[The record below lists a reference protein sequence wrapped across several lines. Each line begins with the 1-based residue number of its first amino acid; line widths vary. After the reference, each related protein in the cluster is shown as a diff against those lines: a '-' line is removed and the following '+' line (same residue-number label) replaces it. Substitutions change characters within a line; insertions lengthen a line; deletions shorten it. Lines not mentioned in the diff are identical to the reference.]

1 MNDRKTTNHYV
12 VALAG
17 NPNCGKTTL
26 FNALTGSTAY
36 VGNWPGVTVEKKSGS
51 ARYGNDTLEIVDLP
65 GIYSLV
71 PYSPEEAIAG
81 RFLERERPDLIID
94 IVDAS
99 NIERNLYLTTQLMEL
114 NIPLVIAMNMMD
126 VVEKRGDSVD
136 CALLSRLTGIAA
148 VPISAS
154 KGEGLSGLLK
164 AADSA
169 AGRPAA
175 YHSVPKP
182 GQDCKDPDTALA
194 DARYRYIEAITR
206 KAVKKHSASVKSV
219 SEKID
224 WIATNRFLAIPVF
237 FLLIFFVF
245 YITFGS
251 VGSYLVRGV
260 EYFISSCLSPNAD
273 AALVSAGAS
282 SWLRSLVVDGILAG
296 VGAVLE
302 FLPQILLLFLLLSLL
317 EDSGYM
323 ARAAF
328 IMDAPMRRIGLS
340 GRAFVPLLMGF
351 GCTVPAVM
359 GTRILESEKDKR
371 LTILITPFMSC
382 SAKTPIYSLFIAAFF
397 VGSRPLAMF
406 LIYSFGILVGLLS
419 ALLFKNS
426 ILKGAPAPFVME
438 LPDYRLPTVRTV
450 WLHVRRRAGDF
461 LQRAGT
467 TVFVATVAVWLLQ
480 SFTVGLRMTNDS
492 SNSII
497 AAVGRAIAP
506 VFTLCGFGDWKPAV
520 ALLTGLVAK
529 ESVVSTMSVL
539 YPGGLTDAL
548 RANFTTLSACSY
560 LIFVLLYTPCVAA
573 LSAVRREMGS
583 LKWTAVTAIY
593 QLVTAWYWSAMFY
606 QCAVLIQ
613 NLFRK

>member
-136 CALLSRLTGIAA
+136 CALLSRLTGIAV

-169 AGRPAA
+169 AGSPAA
-175 YHSVPKP
+175 YHHIPKP
-182 GQDCKDPDTALA
+182 GKDCKDPDTALA

-206 KAVKKHSASVKSV
+206 KAVKKHSASVRSV

-251 VGSYLVRGV
+251 VGSYLVHGV
-260 EYFISSCLSPNAD
+260 DYFISACLSPNAD

-282 SWLRSLVVDGILAG
+282 SWLRSLIVDGIIAG

-371 LTILITPFMSC
+371 LTIMITPFMSC

-397 VGSRPLAMF
+397 VGNKPLAMF
-406 LIYSFGILVGLLS
+406 LIYSFGILIGLLS

-426 ILKGAPAPFVME
+426 ILKGPPAPFVME

-450 WLHVRRRAGDF
+450 WLHVRRRVGDF

-467 TVFVATVAVWLLQ
+467 TVFIATVAVWLLQ
-480 SFTVGLRMTNDS
+480 SFTVGLRMTSDS

-497 AAVGRAIAP
+497 AVVGRAIAP
-506 VFTLCGFGDWKPAV
+506 VFTLCGFGTWKPVV

-529 ESVVSTMSVL
+529 ESVISTMSVL
-539 YPGGLTDAL
+539 YPGSLTDAL

>member
-1 MNDRKTTNHYV
+1 MKNRKQANHYT

-26 FNALTGSTAY
+26 FNSLTGSTAY

-51 ARYGNDTLEIVDLP
+51 ARFGSDTLEIVDLP

-81 RFLERERPDLIID
+81 RFLEQEKPDLIIN

-126 VVEKRGDSVD
+126 VVKKRGDSVD
-136 CALLSRLTGIAA
+136 CGLLSELTGIAV

-154 KGEGLSGLLK
+154 KGEGLSELLK

-169 AGRPAA
+169 AKQPAA
-175 YHSVPKP
+175 YHHIPRP
-182 GQDCKDPDTALA
+182 GAGSKDPDTALA
-194 DARYRYIEAITR
+194 DARYHYIGAITR
-206 KAVKKHSASVKSV
+206 RTVKKHSASVKSA

-224 WIATNRFLAIPVF
+224 LIATNRFLAIPVF
-237 FLLIFFVF
+237 LLLIVFIF

-251 VGSYLVRGV
+251 VGSYLVHGV
-260 EYFISSCLSPNAD
+260 EFFISNCLSPRAD
-273 AALVSAGAS
+273 AALASAGAS
-282 SWLRSLVVDGILAG
+282 PWARSLVVDGMIAG
-296 VGAVLE
+296 VGAVLK

-382 SAKTPIYSLFIAAFF
+382 SAKTPVYSLFIAAFF
-397 VGSRPLAMF
+397 VGNRPLAMF

-426 ILKGAPAPFVME
+426 ILKGDPAPFVME
-438 LPDYRLPTVRTV
+438 LPDYRLPTARTI
-450 WLHVRRRAGDF
+450 WLHVRRRVGDF
-461 LQRAGT
+461 LQKAGT
-467 TVFVATVAVWLLQ
+467 TVFIATVAVWLLQ
-480 SFTVGLRMTNDS
+480 SFTVGLQMTNDS

-497 AAVGRAIAP
+497 ATVGKAVAP
-506 VFTLCGFGDWKPAV
+506 VFTLCGFGSWKPVV

-529 ESVVSTMSVL
+529 ESVISTMSVL
-539 YPGGLTDAL
+539 YSGSLTDAL
-548 RANFTTLSACSY
+548 HANFTTLSACSY

-583 LKWTAVTAIY
+583 LKWTAVTAVY

>member
-1 MNDRKTTNHYV
+1 MNNHETANHYRI
-12 VALAG
+12 ALAG

-36 VGNWPGVTVEKKSGS
+36 VGNWPGVTVEKKSGI
-51 ARYGNDTLEIVDLP
+51 ARYRDDTMEITDLP

-81 RFLERERPDLIID
+81 RFLKHEKPDLIIN

-114 NIPLVIAMNMMD
+114 EIPLVIALNMMD
-126 VVEKRGDSVD
+126 VVKKRGDSID
-136 CALLSRLTGIAA
+136 CALFSRLTGIAV

-154 KGEGLSGLLK
+154 KGEGLSELLK

-169 AGRPAA
+169 AKGPAA
-175 YHSVPKP
+175 YHHIPKP
-182 GQDCKDPDTALA
+182 DAGCADPDTALA
-194 DARYRYIEAITR
+194 DARYRYIGKISEKT
-206 KAVKKHSASVKSV
+206 VKKHSASVKSA

-224 WIATNRFLAIPVF
+224 SVATNRFLAIPVF
-237 FLLIFFVF
+237 FLLIILVF

-251 VGSYLVRGV
+251 VGSFFVHSIDF
-260 EYFISSCLSPNAD
+260 FITACFSPRTD
-273 AALVSAGAS
+273 AALAALGAS
-282 SWLRSLVVDGILAG
+282 PWVRSLVVDGIIAG
-296 VGAVLE
+296 VGAVLK

-382 SAKTPIYSLFIAAFF
+382 SAKTPVYSLFIGAFF
-397 VGSRPLAMF
+397 AGSRPLAMF
-406 LIYSFGILVGLLS
+406 LIYAFGIVIGLLS

-426 ILKGAPAPFVME
+426 ILKGEPAPFVME
-438 LPDYRLPTVRTV
+438 LPDYRLPTVKTV
-450 WLHVRRRAGDF
+450 WLHVRRRIGDF
-461 LQRAGT
+461 LQKAGT
-467 TVFVATVAVWLLQ
+467 SVFIATVAVWLLQ
-480 SFTVGLRMTNDS
+480 SFTVRLQMTGDS

-506 VFTLCGFGDWKPAV
+506 VFTLCGFGTWKPTV

-529 ESVVSTMSVL
+529 ESVISTMSVL
-539 YPGGLTDAL
+539 YSGNLTDAL

-560 LIFVLLYTPCVAA
+560 LIFVLLYTPCIAA

-583 LKWTAVTAIY
+583 LKWTAVTAVY
-593 QLVTAWYWSAMFY
+593 QLLAAWYFSAMFY
-606 QCAVLIQ
+606 QCALFIQ
-613 NLFRK
+613 NLLCK

>member
-1 MNDRKTTNHYV
+1 MNNHEKSNHYII
-12 VALAG
+12 ALAG

-36 VGNWPGVTVEKKSGS
+36 VGNWPGVTVEKKIGT
-51 ARYGNDTLEIVDLP
+51 ANYRNDTMDIIDLP

-71 PYSPEEAIAG
+71 PYSPEEALAG
-81 RFLERERPDLIID
+81 KFLKYEKPDLIID

-114 NIPLVIAMNMMD
+114 NIPLVIALNMMD
-126 VVEKRGDSVD
+126 VVKTRGDAID
-136 CALLSRLTGIAA
+136 CGLLSKLIGIAV

-154 KGEGLSGLLK
+154 KEEGLPELLK
-164 AADSA
+164 AADSVA
-169 AGRPAA
+169 KKPVSYHHIPRPGNGCA
-175 YHSVPKP
+175 
-182 GQDCKDPDTALA
+182 DPETALA
-194 DARYRYIEAITR
+194 DARYRYIGVITQR
-206 KAVKKHSASVKSV
+206 AVKKHSASVKSA

-224 WIATNRFLAIPVF
+224 SIATNRFLAIPVF
-237 FLLIFFVF
+237 FLLILFIFN
-245 YITFGS
+245 ITFGS
-251 VGSYLVRGV
+251 IGSFLVRGV
-260 EYFISSCLSPNAD
+260 DFFITACFSPRVDASL
-273 AALVSAGAS
+273 AALGAS
-282 SWLRSLVVDGILAG
+282 SWARSLIVDGIIAG
-296 VGAVLE
+296 VGAVLK

-382 SAKTPIYSLFIAAFF
+382 SAKTPVYSLFIAAFF

-406 LIYSFGILVGLLS
+406 LIYSFGIVVGLLS

-426 ILKGAPAPFVME
+426 ILKGEPAPFVME
-438 LPDYRLPTVRTV
+438 LPDYRLPTVKTV
-450 WLHVRRRAGDF
+450 WLHVRRRIGDF
-461 LQRAGT
+461 LQKAGT
-467 TVFVATVAVWLLQ
+467 SVFIATVLVWLLQ
-480 SFTVGLRMTNDS
+480 SFTVDLRMTNVS
-492 SNSII
+492 SNSMI
-497 AAVGRAIAP
+497 AAVGRTIAP
-506 VFTLCGFGDWKPAV
+506 VFTLCGFGTWKPTV

-529 ESVVSTMSVL
+529 ESVISTMSVL
-539 YPGGLTDAL
+539 YSGSLTDAL
-548 RANFTTLSACSY
+548 RANFTPLSACSY
-560 LIFVLLYTPCVAA
+560 LIFVLLYTPCIAA

-593 QLVTAWYWSAMFY
+593 QLVTAWYFSAMFY
-606 QCAVLIQ
+606 QCAFFIQ
-613 NLFRK
+613 NLIRK

>member
-51 ARYGNDTLEIVDLP
+51 ARYGGDTLEIVDLP

-175 YHSVPKP
+175 YHSIPKP
-182 GQDCKDPDTALA
+182 GKDCKDPDTALA

-219 SEKID
+219 SERID
-224 WIATNRFLAIPVF
+224 GIVTNRFLAIPVF

-245 YITFGS
+245 YVTFGS
-251 VGSYLVRGV
+251 VGSYLVHGV
-260 EYFISSCLSPNAD
+260 DYLISSCLSPNAD
-273 AALVSAGAS
+273 EALASAGAS
-282 SWLRSLVVDGILAG
+282 PWLSSLIVDGIIAG

-406 LIYSFGILVGLLS
+406 LIYFFGILVGLLS

-426 ILKGAPAPFVME
+426 ILKGDPAPFVME

-450 WLHVRRRAGDF
+450 WLHVRRRVGDF

-467 TVFVATVAVWLLQ
+467 TVFIATVAVWLLQ
-480 SFTVGLRMTNDS
+480 SFTVGLRMTGDS

-497 AAVGRAIAP
+497 AAVGRALAP
-506 VFTLCGFGDWKPAV
+506 VFTLCGFGTWKPVV

-539 YPGGLTDAL
+539 YPGSLTDAL

-560 LIFVLLYTPCVAA
+560 LIFVLLYTPCIAA